1 MNLSDEQKQT
11 IAQRLADGASIAD
24 IQRLVSDEY
33 NVAATYMETRFLI
46 DDLNLELK
54 EEPKPEPEPEPSG
67 SLEDD
72 PIAPDSPEPDPM
84 PAEASLVD
92 DASPA
97 AASSV
102 SVEIAAVKAPGTA
115 LNGTVV
121 FSDGVSANWYIDQMG
136 RLGLDP
142 QQEDYQPSPEDI
154 EAFQV
159 ELQSKMQSQGF

>member
-11 IAQRLADGASIAD
+11 IAQLLADGASIAD

-33 NVAATYMETRFLI
+33 HVAATYMETRFLI
-46 DDLNLELK
+46 DDLNLDLK
-54 EEPKPEPEPEPSG
+54 EEPKPEPEPSD
-67 SLEDD
+67 SLED
-72 PIAPDSPEPDPM
+72 APSPPESPAA
-84 PAEASLVD
+84 PAEASPVD
-92 DASPA
+92 EVLPAS
-97 AASSV
+97 ASSV
-102 SVEIAAVKAPGTA
+102 TVEIAAVKAPGTA

-121 FSDGVSANWYIDQMG
+121 FSDGVSATWYIDQMG

-159 ELQSKMQSQGF
+159 ELQTKMQSQGF